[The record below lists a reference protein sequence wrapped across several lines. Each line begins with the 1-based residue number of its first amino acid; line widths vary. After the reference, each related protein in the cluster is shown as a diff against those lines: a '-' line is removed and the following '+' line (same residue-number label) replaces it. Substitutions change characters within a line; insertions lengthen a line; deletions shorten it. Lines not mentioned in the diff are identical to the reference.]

1 MITTIVKTFVR
12 ATTLL
17 RHKITSP
24 KKKTPPT
31 AGGLWLVVYFKRETV
46 GFTLEELKRLSFS
59 IYSSE
64 YRGKFSPKLQAGS
77 LLGVPKVPKQW
88 GRGCP
93 TGASCICAW
102 VPTFKKQLG
111 QFSFKETYL
120 PGILGWGS
128 HNKRLQF
135 FVLCHHMWF
144 FGELGKKNSINRL
157 LAPEKQH
164 HKKSWSHKILCPI
177 SLGRHQWKK
186 KCFPSGIAR
195 IT

>member
-1 MITTIVKTFVR
+1 MF
-12 ATTLL
+12 
-17 RHKITSP
+17 
-24 KKKTPPT
+24 
-31 AGGLWLVVYFKRETV
+31 
-46 GFTLEELKRLSFS
+46 
-59 IYSSE
+59 
-64 YRGKFSPKLQAGS
+64 
-77 LLGVPKVPKQW
+77 LGVPKVPKRW

-144 FGELGKKNSINRL
+144 FGELGEKNSINRL

-186 KCFPSGIAR
+186 NVFLRALPESPNTPRPDPNTGNLVPFFWTSKFKIWKSLGGGEGDIL
-195 IT
+195 TT